1 MVTVISQLS
10 LQTVSSGD
18 FSEVIG
24 EEPALSFLPQFID
37 KGKALF

>member
-1 MVTVISQLS
+1 MVTVISPPS
-10 LQTVSSGD
+10 LQSFSSGD

-24 EEPALSFLPQFID
+24 EEPALSFVSQFID

>member
-1 MVTVISQLS
+1 MVTVISQPS
-10 LQTVSSGD
+10 LQSFSSGD

-24 EEPALSFLPQFID
+24 EEPAWSFLSQFID